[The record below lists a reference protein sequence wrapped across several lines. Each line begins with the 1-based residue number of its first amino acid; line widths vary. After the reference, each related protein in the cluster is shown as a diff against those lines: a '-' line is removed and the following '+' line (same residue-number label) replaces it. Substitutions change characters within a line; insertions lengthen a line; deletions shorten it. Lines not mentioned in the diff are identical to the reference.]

1 LPGVKRESPSRKKFQ
16 TIKEVL
22 MKNSLDA
29 ATGIIKDRIKRD
41 IVTGTLNKLNEGHYN
56 VKKKPKGSVQA
67 AMSSTYNFSQSVL
80 SSVYEGKG
88 TLIDSSR

>member
-1 LPGVKRESPSRKKFQ
+1 
-16 TIKEVL
+16 

-29 ATGIIKDRIKRD
+29 ATGIVKDSIKRD
-41 IVTGTLNKLNEGHYN
+41 IVTGTLNTMNEGQYN

-67 AMSSTYNFSQSVL
+67 AMSNTYNFSQSVL
-80 SSVYEGKG
+80 SAVYEGKG

>member
-1 LPGVKRESPSRKKFQ
+1 
-16 TIKEVL
+16 

-29 ATGIIKDRIKRD
+29 AAGILKDSINRD
-41 IVTGTLNKLNEGHYN
+41 IVTGTLNKLNEGHFS

-67 AMSSTYNFSQSVL
+67 AVSNTYNFSQSVL
-80 SSVYEGKG
+80 SAVYEGKG